1 MITVVGILA
10 WLVDFEMP
18 KLATTIL
25 VLAMTIASFVFYIS
39 RIAALSIQWCQYEQK
54 PFFFIPRVKAT
65 A

>member
-1 MITVVGILA
+1 MPPHNSGTTITVITVVGILA

-39 RIAALSIQWCQYEQK
+39 RIAALSIQWC
-54 PFFFIPRVKAT
+54 
-65 A
+65 